1 MSQIFSLHS
10 KEICEF
16 CNEDMTEIGVN
27 KYICLNCNNTED
39 NF

>member
-1 MSQIFSLHS
+1 MSQIFSLHE

-16 CNEDMTEIGVN
+16 CNEEKIAIGVN
-27 KYICLNCNNTED
+27 QYICLSCNNSED